1 MKDLIA
7 PARIK
12 AFSLIEL
19 LMVIVIIGILV
30 GLLFPAIRAAL
41 LRAKMAE
48 TLNNGRNLYL
58 SIFSD
63 ALDEPDI
70 LPRSSGANSFAN
82 STEYWK
88 SLVSNGTVDVTFD
101 FFSAD
106 GLPEYAGQDPN
117 LFSADQNAWCI
128 SADVSEATRN
138 MTPVLFTRNIE
149 IENLDDALDNEPSE
163 NPPFGQRGVA
173 VVYRDGSCRM
183 LKRRHLA
190 VSFNPSGAD
199 NAVLR
204 P

>member
-1 MKDLIA
+1 MKTTLSSNW
-7 PARIK
+7 K
-12 AFSLIEL
+12 TGFSLIEL

-70 LPRSSGANSFAN
+70 LPRSSGTGAFAS

-88 SLVSNGTVDVTFD
+88 YLVSNGTVDVTFD

-106 GLPEYAGQDPN
+106 GLPSYAGQDPTM
-117 LFSADQNAWCI
+117 FSADQNAWCI
-128 SADVSEATRN
+128 AADVSEATRN
-138 MTPVLFTRNIE
+138 MTPILFTRNVE
-149 IENLDDALDNEPSE
+149 IEKLDDAINDEPSE
-163 NPPFGQRGVA
+163 NPPFGTRGVA
-173 VVYRDGSCRM
+173 IVYRDGSAKM
-183 LKRRHLA
+183 LKKRQLA
-190 VSFNPSGAD
+190 VSFNPPGAD
-199 NAVLR
+199 NTVLR

>member
-1 MKDLIA
+1 MTNTIA
-7 PARIK
+7 STRK
-12 AFSLIEL
+12 KGFSLIEL
-19 LMVIVIIGILV
+19 LMVIAIIAILV
-30 GLLFPAIRAAL
+30 GLLFPAIRSAL
-41 LRAKMAE
+41 RRARMTE

-63 ALDEPDI
+63 AIDEPDI

-82 STEYWK
+82 STDYWK

-106 GLPEYAGQDPN
+106 GLPKYPGQDPAQ
-117 LFSADQNAWCI
+117 FSADQNAWCI
-128 SADVSEATRN
+128 AADVSEATRN

-149 IENLDDALDNEPSE
+149 VEKLDDSLDDEPSE
-163 NPPFGQRGVA
+163 NAPFGTHGVA
-173 VVYRDGSCRM
+173 TVYRDGSAKM
-183 LKRRHLA
+183 LKRRQLA
-190 VSFNPSGAD
+190 VSFNPSGAN